1 MEEGCA
7 LDPPNPLKAAIERE
21 ENQTCLS
28 SSEREQARPKVN
40 LGFKLFGLGSKN
52 FLVRKNTRH
61 SSYLVVKRLV
71 INEEHPDGLF
81 LTHHAPIRFYVV
93 VLL

>member
-28 SSEREQARPKVN
+28 SSEREQGRPKVN
-40 LGFKLFGLGSKN
+40 LGFKLFLAWARKIFSYAKT
-52 FLVRKNTRH
+52 LVTRH
-61 SSYLVVKRLV
+61 
-71 INEEHPDGLF
+71 IW
-81 LTHHAPIRFYVV
+81 
-93 VLL
+93 